1 MRKITHPN
9 VIKLKELI
17 RVVNDAYLIFEFL
30 EKDLLK
36 LINEKKEKGRDLE
49 EK

>member
-1 MRKITHPN
+1 MRKIVHPN
-9 VIKLKELI
+9 VIKMKELI
-17 RVVNDAYLIFEFL
+17 RVVNDAYLIFEYL

-36 LINEKKEKGRDLE
+36 LINERKEKGKNLE